1 MRFGSQ
7 SSEPPARAQPGM
19 NSNPSSA
26 PRQLAQQLLTAMP
39 LSRSTTGELKELM
52 RTQRFPQC
60 LACCKRCPVP
70 A

>member
-19 NSNPSSA
+19 NSNPSYA

-39 LSRSTTGELKELM
+39 LSQHNGRIKGANAHTALPT
-52 RTQRFPQC
+52 
-60 LACCKRCPVP
+60 VP
-70 A
+70 GML